1 MASGVEIGLI
11 SFIASFIFALGGIG
25 AAVVLIPIL
34 VFLGVPFS
42 VARPAGLFTNFLS
55 TSAASYHNLKKGLVD
70 FRIAI
75 PLIVASVVFS
85 PLGAY
90 SSHLVPERIVG
101 IVFTL
106 FLFFAGLMVYIPK
119 KKAFE
124 ERSSLLYPTFVGAL
138 AGFLS
143 GFLGVGGG
151 GIMSPLLIIAGY
163 NPKKVVAIT
172 PFAVLFSSFT
182 GFLAYWKMGSVDW
195 NVTLWMAVPAI
206 FAGYLGAY
214 ITNRYLSPQQVKK
227 LLGIIFFILGI
238 KFLLKF
244 I

>member
-1 MASGVEIGLI
+1 MVSGAEIGLI

-70 FRIAI
+70 FRIAV

-90 SSHLVPERIVG
+90 SSHLVPERVVG

-119 KKAFE
+119 KEVFE
-124 ERSSLLYPTFVGAL
+124 ERSSLLYPAFVGAL

-151 GIMSPLLIIAGY
+151 GIMSPLLIMAGY

-182 GFLAYWKMGSVDW
+182 GFLAYWNMGSVDW

-214 ITNRYLSPQQVKK
+214 ITHRYLSPQQVKK

>member
-124 ERSSLLYPTFVGAL
+124 ERSSLLYPAFVGAL

-195 NVTLWMAVPAI
+195 NITLWMAVPAI

>member
-195 NVTLWMAVPAI
+195 NITLWMAVPAI

>member
-1 MASGVEIGLI
+1 MVSGLEIGAI
-11 SFIASFIFALGGIG
+11 SFTVSFIFALGGLG
-25 AAVVLIPIL
+25 SAVILIPIL

-55 TSAASYHNLKKGLVD
+55 TTAASYHNLKKGLVD
-70 FRIAI
+70 FRIAL
-75 PLIVASVVFS
+75 PLIVASVIFS

-90 SSHLVPERIVG
+90 ASHLVPEKIVG

-106 FLFFAGLMVYIPK
+106 FLFFAGIMVYIPK
-119 KKAFE
+119 KEVFE
-124 ERSSLLYPTFVGAL
+124 ERNSVIYPAFVGAL

-151 GIMSPLLIIAGY
+151 GLMSPLLIVAGY
-163 NPKKVVAIT
+163 NPKKVVAVT

-195 NVTLWMAVPAI
+195 YVTLWAAIPAI
-206 FAGYLGAY
+206 FAGYLGAH
-214 ITNRYLSPQQVKK
+214 ITHKYFSPKQVKR
-227 LLGIIFFILGI
+227 LLGVIFFILGI

-244 I
+244 V